1 MIIYLIPSIIGLLS
15 IAIAFFTKTSMLAL
29 FTILYPF
36 LYLLDLYARYKRHKL
51 AQPWP
56 AKDKVVLITGA
67 SSGIGRSLAHL
78 FAKQGSTLI
87 LCARRE
93 DALINVAN
101 ECRDQY
107 GATKVITIKCDVSD
121 EDDVSK
127 LIKTVE
133 DSFNKLDCLILNAG
147 VSMGERF
154 ESISDYN
161 IIKTIMDINYFGST
175 YITYKAL
182 NLLKNSKG
190 SRIVVVDSFLGICP
204 VPLRT
209 GYCGSKFALRGFFE
223 SLQFEIW
230 EHEIFVVMAY
240 PDVVKTEIND
250 NRLGKT
256 PSRLDM
262 KSAMSSD
269 ECANIIYRG
278 VVRGDKEILFV
289 ARGEFA
295 RLAEGVFPDAWSYL
309 TRKYSWKIVAP
320 SNS

>member
-1 MIIYLIPSIIGLLS
+1 
-15 IAIAFFTKTSMLAL
+15 
-29 FTILYPF
+29 
-36 LYLLDLYARYKRHKL
+36 RHKL
-51 AQPWP
+51 AQPWS

-78 FAKQGSTLI
+78 FAKQ
-87 LCARRE
+87 E

-107 GATKVITIKCDVSD
+107 GATKVVTIKCDVSD
-121 EDDVSK
+121 ENDVSK

-154 ESISDYN
+154 ESISDYKM
-161 IIKTIMDINYFGST
+161 IKTIMDINYFGST

-190 SRIVVVDSFLGICP
+190 GRIVVD
-204 VPLRT
+204 
-209 GYCGSKFALRGFFE
+209 A
-223 SLQFEIW
+223 
-230 EHEIFVVMAY
+230 
-240 PDVVKTEIND
+240 VKTEIND
-250 NRLGKT
+250 NRLGKS
-256 PSRLDM
+256 PSKLDM
-262 KSAMSSD
+262 TSAMSSD
-269 ECANIIYRG
+269 ECANIIYKG

-289 ARGEFA
+289 ARGKFA
-295 RLAEGVFPDAWSYL
+295 RMMEGVFPDAWSYL
-309 TRKYSWKIVAP
+309 TRKYSWKAVA